1 MSNPKARPE
10 VAVAEIIMSRI
21 VIARIVRIM
30 PAVLLV
36 FGSHAVAAQETSSDT
51 ERLLVEI
58 RSGVNGYQADVRTRA
73 MELSRKIEVL
83 GDLTEAADS
92 VSPIA
97 MGQSLTRARQKV
109 EEARRDA
116 DREPAL
122 GEPVPTVVDIVSQLV
137 TSPPFGVPADK
148 LRERL
153 FVEISKLEEDIL
165 RQGAAFQKEA
175 AMAESFER
183 SLAQIQ
189 ETLRSTA
196 VSGARASLATR
207 RLALKSSG

>member
-1 MSNPKARPE
+1 MSNR
-10 VAVAEIIMSRI
+10 
-21 VIARIVRIM
+21 ARIVRIV
-30 PAVLLV
+30 PAILLV

-51 ERLLVEI
+51 ERLIVGI
-58 RSGVNGYQADVRTRA
+58 RIGVSGYQADVRTRA

-83 GDLTEAADS
+83 GDLAEAADS

-97 MGQSLTRARQKV
+97 MGQSLTRARRKV
-109 EEARRDA
+109 EEARRTA

-122 GEPVPTVVDIVSQLV
+122 GEPVPAVVDIVSQLV

-148 LRERL
+148 LRDRL
-153 FVEISKLEEDIL
+153 FVEIGKLEEDIL
-165 RQGAAFQKEA
+165 RQGAAFQREA

-183 SLAQIQ
+183 LLAQNRQ
-189 ETLRSTA
+189 TLDYTA

-207 RLALKSSG
+207 RLALKSN

>member
-1 MSNPKARPE
+1 MSK
-10 VAVAEIIMSRI
+10 I
-21 VIARIVRIM
+21 VIARIVRIVS
-30 PAVLLV
+30 AVLLL
-36 FGSHAVAAQETSSDT
+36 FGSHAVAAQETSSDA
-51 ERLLVEI
+51 ERLLAEI
-58 RSGVNGYQADVRTRA
+58 RSGVGGYQIDVRTRA
-73 MELSRKIEVL
+73 MELSRRIEVL
-83 GDLTEAADS
+83 GDLAEAADS

-109 EEARRDA
+109 EEARRTA

-122 GEPVPTVVDIVSQLV
+122 GEPVPTVVDIVSRLV

-148 LRERL
+148 LRDRL

-165 RQGAAFQKEA
+165 RQAAAFQKEA
-175 AMAESFER
+175 GMAESFER

-207 RLALKSSG
+207 RLALKSRF

>member
-1 MSNPKARPE
+1 MSNR
-10 VAVAEIIMSRI
+10 
-21 VIARIVRIM
+21 ARIVRII
-30 PAVLLV
+30 PAVLLLL
-36 FGSHAVAAQETSSDT
+36 FSAHAVAAQETSSDT

-58 RSGVNGYQADVRTRA
+58 RSGVTGYQADVRTRA

-83 GDLTEAADS
+83 GDLAEAADS

-97 MGQSLTRARQKV
+97 MGQSLTRARQKA
-109 EEARRDA
+109 EEARRTA

-122 GEPVPTVVDIVSQLV
+122 GEPVPAVVDIVSKLIA
-137 TSPPFGVPADK
+137 SPPFGVPADK
-148 LRERL
+148 LRDRL
-153 FVEISKLEEDIL
+153 FVEIGKLEEDIL
-165 RQGAAFQKEA
+165 RQAAAFQREA
-175 AMAESFER
+175 GTAESFER

-207 RLALKSSG
+207 RLALKSNG

>member
-1 MSNPKARPE
+1 MF
-10 VAVAEIIMSRI
+10 
-21 VIARIVRIM
+21 RIVRIM
-30 PAVLLV
+30 PAVLLLV
-36 FGSHAVAAQETSSDT
+36 GSHAAAAQESSGET
-51 ERLLVEI
+51 ERLISGI
-58 RSGVNGYQADVRTRA
+58 RINVSGYQADVRNRA

-83 GDLTEAADS
+83 GDLAEAADS

-109 EEARRDA
+109 EEARRTA

-148 LRERL
+148 LRDRL
-153 FVEISKLEEDIL
+153 FVEIGKLEEDIL
-165 RQGAAFQKEA
+165 RQAAAFQREA
-175 AMAESFER
+175 GTAESFER

-207 RLALKSSG
+207 RLALKSNG